1 MGGQWM
7 DSDQLE
13 TGVWNC
19 LTFTAVVENLTSHLH
34 YKQHEIH
41 VCVLILCIAF
51 YCCAVLSE
59 WCFLVYISFICVCI
73 LLLCIILTS
82 SLFLCGLD
90 IVQSVPV

>member
-51 YCCAVLSE
+51 
-59 WCFLVYISFICVCI
+59 
-73 LLLCIILTS
+73 
-82 SLFLCGLD
+82 
-90 IVQSVPV
+90 VQSCQNGAFWFTYLSFVYVFCCFA